1 MKRIISIISA
11 FILLVSCSQE
21 DVLHSGKATLIL
33 DVSRENVPQASVTR
47 AVSSVLAIQ
56 ILTPDG
62 SVYQEYQAGSVPDK
76 VILDAGVVYT
86 IRAFSPNQGIW
97 QNANDGRGEAC
108 YYGETSVTA
117 VEDEVVYCRYK
128 VPMTNYAVTFTLPE
142 LFDQLFSTYS
152 LSLQT
157 VERNVVLTQA
167 ETKAYFSVDD
177 KGFTYQLQA
186 TNNDGKTSRH
196 SEIEY
201 PEVAAGKLYNIK
213 YVYASDFNT
222 GGIDIDIEDNTEHE
236 DVDIEI

>member
-1 MKRIISIISA
+1 MKRIVFIISA
-11 FILLVSCSQE
+11 IFLLISCSQE
-21 DVLHSGKATLIL
+21 DMLHSGKATLVL
-33 DVSRENVPQASVTR
+33 DVSRGNIPQASVTR
-47 AVSSVLAIQ
+47 AVSPVLAIQ

-62 SVYQEYQAGSVPDK
+62 TVYQEYQAGMVPDK
-76 VILDAGVVYT
+76 ITLDAGVVYT
-86 IRAFSPNQGIW
+86 VKAFSPNQETW
-97 QNANDGRGEAC
+97 QNANEGRGEAC

-117 VEDEVVYCRYK
+117 VEDEVVYCRYQ
-128 VPMTNYAVTFTLPE
+128 VPMTNYAITFTLPE
-142 LFDQLFSTYS
+142 LFDNLFSSYS
-152 LSLQT
+152 LNLHT
-157 VERNVVLTQA
+157 VERDVTLTLT

-201 PEVAAGKLYNIK
+201 PEVVAGKLYNIK